1 MYCKATY
8 NKESKNA
15 MGTPNQLLN
24 GGQILANALIR
35 QGAELGF
42 GVPGESFL
50 PLLNGLV
57 DHPKFQF
64 VTCRQEGGAAYMA
77 EAYAKLT
84 GKPGIVMVTRGPGAS
99 NAMIGIHT
107 AYQDSTPMVLLVG
120 QVGTD
125 MVEREAFQE
134 IDYRRMYSECA
145 KWVGSIDR
153 VDRIDEFVSH
163 AFHVAQAGRKGP
175 VVLALPEDVLYMM
188 GSEHPVAAAHIVQ
201 PGLDQEAFLQAMSH
215 FSAAKNPMM
224 IAGGGNWSKVPC
236 DHLKKWANREGLP
249 VATSFRSQDLIDN
262 LDPCFAGDLGIGAN
276 PALVKRIKEADV
288 LLVIGERLG
297 EMTTA
302 GYSILTPP
310 QIKAKLIHVLSGPEE
325 LGRVY
330 RPDFAINCSPDHFCK
345 ALTEISMGG
354 QYDRQAMTTAH
365 TEYLTFSA
373 PVTVPGDLQLAQ
385 IMSSLKELIPRNA
398 IVTNGAGNFA
408 TWVHRFYPYG
418 DMRTQLAPA
427 NGSMGYGLPAAIAAK
442 LVHPD
447 RVVIAVC
454 GDGDFMMNCQELATA
469 ARYGA
474 YPIILVVNN
483 SMLGTIRMHQERE
496 FKSRVIATE
505 LTNPDFIKFADSF
518 GIPAFRVS
526 KTEEFAAAFSEA
538 MASNQG
544 ALIELVQDQ
553 EVISPS
559 KLLSQLG
566 Q

>member
-1 MYCKATY
+1 METRGD
-8 NKESKNA
+8 S
-15 MGTPNQLLN
+15 LN
-24 GGQILANALIR
+24 GGQILANALVR
-35 QGAELGF
+35 QGADLAF

-50 PLLNGLV
+50 PLLNGLL
-57 DHPKFQF
+57 DHPQF
-64 VTCRQEGGAAYMA
+64 GFITCRQEGGAAYMA

-84 GKPGIVMVTRGPGAS
+84 GKVGVVMVTRGPGAS
-99 NAMIGIHT
+99 NAMIGVHT

-134 IDYRRMYSECA
+134 MDYRRLFSECA

-188 GSEHPVAAAHIVQ
+188 GQENPVRPAHIVQ
-201 PGLDQEAFLQAMSH
+201 PGLDRAEFSSALEAFSR
-215 FSAAKNPMM
+215 AKHPLI
-224 IAGGGNWSKVPC
+224 IAGGGNWNSQAC
-236 DHLKKWANREGLP
+236 DALRAWANRECVP
-249 VATSFRSQDLIDN
+249 VATSFRSQDVIDN

-276 PALVKRIKEADV
+276 PALVSRVKNADC

-302 GYSILTPP
+302 GYSILSVP
-310 QIKAKLIHVLSGPEE
+310 QAHVKLIHVHSGSEE

-330 RPDFAINCSPDHFCK
+330 RPEFALNCSPENFCL
-345 ALTEISMGG
+345 ALDEIKMEN
-354 QYDRQAMTTAH
+354 QYDPQAMAEAH
-365 TEYLTFSA
+365 SEYLAFSA
-373 PVTVPGDLQLAQ
+373 PVSVPGDLQLAH
-385 IMSSLKELIPRNA
+385 IMKELGETIPRNS

-408 TWVHRFYPYG
+408 TWVHRFYHYGPYK
-418 DMRTQLAPA
+418 TQLAPA

-442 LVHPD
+442 IEHPD
-447 RVVIAVC
+447 KVVIAVC

-469 ARYGA
+469 ARYESF
-474 YPIILVVNN
+474 PIILLVNN
-483 SMLGTIRMHQERE
+483 SMFGTIRMHQERE

-518 GIPAFRVS
+518 GMPGYRVC
-526 KTEEFAAAFSEA
+526 KTEEFAAVFTKAL
-538 MASNQG
+538 ASKRG
-544 ALIELVQDQ
+544 ALIELILDQ

-566 Q
+566 K

>member
-1 MYCKATY
+1 
-8 NKESKNA
+8 
-15 MGTPNQLLN
+15 MGSTKKIMH
-24 GGQILANALIR
+24 GGQILANALVR
-35 QGAELGF
+35 QGVDIAF

-50 PLLNGLV
+50 PLLDGLV
-57 DHPKFQF
+57 DQGNFQF
-64 VTCRQEGGAAYMA
+64 ITCRQEGGAAYMA

-84 GKPGIVMVTRGPGAS
+84 GKPGVVMVTRGPGAS

-107 AYQDSTPMVLLVG
+107 AYQDSTPMVLLIG

-163 AFHVAQAGRKGP
+163 AFHIAQSGRKGP
-175 VVLALPEDVLYMM
+175 VVLALPEDVLYLQD
-188 GSEHPVAAAHIVQ
+188 EEKPTAAAHIVQ
-201 PGLDQEAFLQAMSH
+201 PGLDRQIFASAMTAFAN
-215 FSAAKNPMM
+215 AKNP
-224 IAGGGNWSKVPC
+224 IILAGGGNWNTAAC
-236 DHLKKWANREGLP
+236 DSLKAWANREGVP

-262 LDPCFAGDLGIGAN
+262 RDNCYAGDLGIAAN
-276 PALVKRIKEADV
+276 PALVKRIQEANV

-302 GYSILTPP
+302 GYTVLMPP
-310 QIKAKLIHVLSGPEE
+310 QSQNILIHVLSSPDE

-330 RPDFAINCSPDHFCK
+330 RPDYAINCSPENFCD
-345 ALTEISMGG
+345 ALADIQMGSA
-354 QYDRQAMTTAH
+354 YDRKQMQAAH
-365 TEYLTFSA
+365 QEYLAWSE
-373 PVTVPGDLQLAQ
+373 PVSVPGSMQLAQ
-385 IMSSLKELIPRNA
+385 IMASLAQVIPRDA
-398 IVTNGAGNFA
+398 IITNGAGNFA

-418 DMRTQLAPA
+418 GFRSQLAPT

-442 LVHPD
+442 IAEPN

-469 ARYGA
+469 ARYEA

-496 FKSRVIATE
+496 FTKRVMGTG
-505 LTNPDFIKFADSF
+505 LTNPDFVKFAESF
-518 GIPAFRVS
+518 GIPGYRVS
-526 KTEEFAAAFSEA
+526 KTEEFASVFEKAL
-538 MASNQG
+538 ASHKG
-544 ALIELVQDQ
+544 ALIELVLDP
-553 EVISPS
+553 EVITPT
-559 KLLSQLG
+559 KLLSKLAK
-566 Q
+566 

>member
-1 MYCKATY
+1 M
-8 NKESKNA
+8 E
-15 MGTPNQLLN
+15 TPIKVLN
-24 GGQILANALIR
+24 GGQILANALAR
-35 QGAELGF
+35 QGVDIAF

-57 DHPKFQF
+57 DHPDFRF
-64 VTCRQEGGAAYMA
+64 ITCRQEGGAAYMA

-84 GKPGIVMVTRGPGAS
+84 GHPGVLMVTRGPGAS
-99 NAMIGIHT
+99 NAMIGMHT
-107 AYQDSTPMVLLVG
+107 AYQDSSPMVLLVG

-175 VVLALPEDVLYMM
+175 VVLALPEDVLYMT
-188 GSEHPVAAAHIVQ
+188 GQENPVKAAHIVQ
-201 PGLDQEAFLQAMSH
+201 PGLDLHSFEQAMAVFTS
-215 FSAAKNPMM
+215 AKNPMV
-224 IAGGGNWSKVPC
+224 IAGGGNWNSAAC
-236 DHLKKWANREGLP
+236 ETLRSWANAQAIP
-249 VATSFRSQDLIDN
+249 VATSFRSQDVIDN
-262 LDPCFAGDLGIGAN
+262 LDPAFAGDLGIGAN
-276 PALVKRIKEADV
+276 PALVKRIQEADI

-302 GYSILTPP
+302 GYSILTVP
-310 QIKAKLIHVLSGPEE
+310 QAKAKLIHVLSGPEE

-330 RPDFAINCSPDHFCK
+330 RPDFALNCSPENFCS
-345 ALTEISMGG
+345 ALTMVKMKDHH
-354 QYDRQAMTTAH
+354 DRTAMKQAH
-365 TEYLTFSA
+365 DEYLAFSS
-373 PVTVPGDLQLAQ
+373 PVTVQGDLQLAF
-385 IMSSLKELIPRNA
+385 IMNSLQALIPRDA

-418 DMRTQLAPA
+418 KYKTQLAPA

-442 LVHPD
+442 IASPEK
-447 RVVIAVC
+447 VVIAVC

-469 ARYGA
+469 ARYDA
-474 YPIILVVNN
+474 YPIVLVVNN

-496 FKSRVIATE
+496 FKSRVIATG
-505 LTNPDFIKFADSF
+505 LTNPDFVKFADSF
-518 GIPAFRVS
+518 GMPGFRVS
-526 KTEEFAAAFSEA
+526 KTEEFAPAFTKA
-538 MASNQG
+538 LASKKG
-544 ALIELVQDQ
+544 ALIELVLDP
-553 EVISPS
+553 EVITPT

-566 Q
+566 K

>member
-1 MYCKATY
+1 METSGK
-8 NKESKNA
+8 
-15 MGTPNQLLN
+15 PLN
-24 GGQILANALIR
+24 GGQILANALVR
-35 QGAELGF
+35 QGVDLAF

-57 DHPKFQF
+57 DHPQFQF
-64 VTCRQEGGAAYMA
+64 ITCRQEGGAAYMA
-77 EAYAKLT
+77 EAYGKLT
-84 GKPGIVMVTRGPGAS
+84 GKPGVIMVTRGPGAS
-99 NAMIGIHT
+99 NAMVGVHT

-175 VVLALPEDVLYMM
+175 VVLALPEDVLYMT
-188 GSEHPVAAAHIVQ
+188 GEEHPVAPAHVVQ
-201 PGLDQEAFLQAMSH
+201 PGLDVNAFNQAMQV
-215 FSAAKNPMM
+215 FANAKRPMI
-224 IAGGGNWSKVPC
+224 IAGGGNWNRAAC
-236 DHLKKWANREGLP
+236 DKLSAWANQEGVP

-262 LDPCFAGDLGIGAN
+262 LDAIFAGDLGIGAN
-276 PALVKRIKEADV
+276 PALVKRVQSADV

-302 GYSILTPP
+302 GYSVFKVP
-310 QIKAKLIHVLSGPEE
+310 KANNTLIHVHSGSEE

-330 RPDFAINCSPDHFCK
+330 RPDFALNCSPENFCSALSAIKMNGNYDTSAGK
-345 ALTEISMGG
+345 ASH
-354 QYDRQAMTTAH
+354 A
-365 TEYLTFSA
+365 EYLAFAS
-373 PVTVPGDLQLAQ
+373 PVTVPGGLQLAQ
-385 IMSSLKELIPRNA
+385 IMSSLQDSIPRDS

-418 DMRTQLAPA
+418 SFKTQLAPA

-442 LVHPD
+442 IVHPD
-447 RVVIAVC
+447 KAVIAVC

-469 ARYGA
+469 ARYDA
-474 YPIILVVNN
+474 FPIIFVVNN

-496 FKSRVIATE
+496 FKSRVIATG
-505 LTNPDFIKFADSF
+505 LTNPDFMKFSDSF
-518 GIPAFRVS
+518 GILGFRVS
-526 KTEEFAAAFSEA
+526 KPEEFAAAFANALESKR
-538 MASNQG
+538 G
-544 ALIELVQDQ
+544 ALIELILDQ

-566 Q
+566 K

>member
-1 MYCKATY
+1 
-8 NKESKNA
+8 
-15 MGTPNQLLN
+15 MGTTNELLN
-24 GGQILANALIR
+24 GGQILANALVR
-35 QGAELGF
+35 QGAQISF

-57 DHPKFQF
+57 DHPQFQF
-64 VTCRQEGGAAYMA
+64 ITCRHEGGAAYMA

-99 NAMIGIHT
+99 NAMIGMHT

-153 VDRIDEFVSH
+153 VDRIEEFVSH

-188 GSEHPVAAAHIVQ
+188 GQEYPVQAAHIVQ
-201 PGLDQEAFLQAMSH
+201 PGLDLTLFSEAMNA
-215 FSAAKNPMM
+215 FSAAKHPMI
-224 IAGGGNWSKVPC
+224 IAGGGNWNQSAC
-236 DHLKKWANREGLP
+236 ADLKAWANREGLP
-249 VATSFRSQDLIDN
+249 IATSFRSQDVIDN
-262 LDPCFAGDLGIGAN
+262 LDLCFAGDLGIGAN
-276 PALVKRIKEADV
+276 PALIKRIQAADV
-288 LLVIGERLG
+288 LLVIGERLS

-302 GYSILTPP
+302 GYTILTPP
-310 QIKAKLIHVLSGPEE
+310 TLTAKLIHVLSGPEE

-330 RPDFAINCSPDHFCK
+330 RPDFAINCSPDHFCS
-345 ALTEISMGG
+345 ALSSIKMATS
-354 QYDRQAMTTAH
+354 YDRQAMAMAH
-365 TEYLTFSA
+365 AEYLNFST
-373 PVTVPGDLQLAQ
+373 PVSVLGELQLAQ
-385 IMSSLKELIPRNA
+385 IMGSLKDLIPRNA

-418 DMRTQLAPA
+418 DFKTQLAPA

-442 LVHPD
+442 IVSPD
-447 RVVIAVC
+447 KVVIAVC

-474 YPIILVVNN
+474 YPIILLVNN

-518 GIPAFRVS
+518 GMPGFRVT
-526 KTEEFAAAFSEA
+526 KTADFAAAFSA
-538 MASNQG
+538 ALASQKG
-544 ALIELVQDQ
+544 ALIELVQDP

-566 Q
+566 K

>member
-1 MYCKATY
+1 METP
-8 NKESKNA
+8 SKV
-15 MGTPNQLLN
+15 LN
-24 GGQILANALIR
+24 GGQILANALAR
-35 QGAELGF
+35 QGVNIAF

-57 DHPKFQF
+57 DHPDFRF
-64 VTCRQEGGAAYMA
+64 ITCRQEGGAAYMA

-84 GKPGIVMVTRGPGAS
+84 GYPGVLMVTRGPGAS
-99 NAMIGIHT
+99 NAMIGMHT

-175 VVLALPEDVLYMM
+175 VVLALPEDVLYMP
-188 GSEHPVAAAHIVQ
+188 GQENPVKAAHIVQ
-201 PGLDQEAFLQAMSH
+201 PGLDLHSFDQAMAAFTS
-215 FSAAKNPMM
+215 AKNPMV
-224 IAGGGNWSKVPC
+224 IVGGGSWNGTACEALRS
-236 DHLKKWANREGLP
+236 WANAQAIP
-249 VATSFRSQDLIDN
+249 VATSFRSQDVIDN
-262 LDPCFAGDLGIGAN
+262 LDPAFAGDLGIGAN
-276 PALVKRIKEADV
+276 PALVKRVQEADV

-302 GYSILTPP
+302 GYSILTVP
-310 QIKAKLIHVLSGPEE
+310 QAKSKLIHVLSGPEE

-330 RPDFAINCSPDHFCK
+330 RPEFALNCSPENFCS
-345 ALTEISMGG
+345 ALTMVRMNAHH
-354 QYDRQAMTTAH
+354 DRTAMKQAH
-365 TEYLTFSA
+365 DEYLAFSS
-373 PVTVPGDLQLAQ
+373 PVTVAGDLQLAF
-385 IMSSLKELIPRNA
+385 IMASLPSLIPRDA
-398 IVTNGAGNFA
+398 IITNGAGNFA

-418 DMRTQLAPA
+418 TFKTQLAPA

-442 LVHPD
+442 IVSPEK
-447 RVVIAVC
+447 VVIAVC

-469 ARYGA
+469 ARYDA
-474 YPIILVVNN
+474 YPIVLVVNN

-496 FKSRVIATE
+496 FKSRVIATG
-505 LTNPDFIKFADSF
+505 LTNPDFVKFADSF
-518 GIPAFRVS
+518 GMPGFRVS
-526 KTEEFAAAFSEA
+526 KTEEFAPAFAKALTSKK
-538 MASNQG
+538 G
-544 ALIELVQDQ
+544 ALIELVLDP
-553 EVISPS
+553 EVITPT

-566 Q
+566 K

>member
-1 MYCKATY
+1 MATQGD
-8 NKESKNA
+8 S
-15 MGTPNQLLN
+15 LN
-24 GGQILANALIR
+24 GGQILANSLVR
-35 QGAELGF
+35 QGVNTAF

-57 DHPKFQF
+57 DHPQF
-64 VTCRQEGGAAYMA
+64 RFITCRQEGGAAYMA

-84 GKPGIVMVTRGPGAS
+84 GKPGVVMVTRGPGAS
-99 NAMIGIHT
+99 NAMIGMHT

-134 IDYRRMYSECA
+134 IDYRRMFSECA
-145 KWVGSIDR
+145 KWVGSVDR

-175 VVLALPEDVLYMM
+175 VVLALPEDVLYMS
-188 GSEHPVAAAHIVQ
+188 GQENPVPPAHIVQ
-201 PGLDQEAFLQAMSH
+201 PGLDRVE
-215 FSAAKNPMM
+215 FSRALKEFSQAKNPLI
-224 IAGGGNWSKVPC
+224 IAGGGNWTPHACQALQV
-236 DHLKKWANREGLP
+236 WANRESIP
-249 VATSFRSQDLIDN
+249 VATSFRSQDVIDN

-276 PALVKRIKEADV
+276 PALLQRVKNADY
-288 LLVIGERLG
+288 LLVVGERLG

-302 GYSILTPP
+302 GYTILSAP
-310 QIKAKLIHVLSGPEE
+310 QAHTKLIHVHSGAEE

-330 RPDFAINCSPDHFCK
+330 RPEYALNCSPENFCL
-345 ALTEISMGG
+345 ALDEIKMGQ
-354 QYDRQAMTTAH
+354 QYDRQAMAQAH
-365 TEYLTFSA
+365 SEYLAFSA
-373 PVTVPGDLQLAQ
+373 PVTVPGDLQLAH
-385 IMSSLKELIPRNA
+385 IMKELSETIPRNS

-418 DMRTQLAPA
+418 PYKTQLAPA

-442 LVHPD
+442 IQYSEK
-447 RVVIAVC
+447 VVIAVC

-469 ARYGA
+469 ARYGSF
-474 YPIILVVNN
+474 PIILLVNN
-483 SMLGTIRMHQERE
+483 NMLGTIRMHQERE

-505 LTNPDFIKFADSF
+505 LTNPDFVKFADSF
-518 GIPAFRVS
+518 GMPGYRVS
-526 KTEEFAAAFSEA
+526 KTGDFTAAFA
-538 MASNQG
+538 KALASKHG
-544 ALIELVQDQ
+544 ALIELVLDQ

-566 Q
+566 K

>member
-1 MYCKATY
+1 METP
-8 NKESKNA
+8 SKV
-15 MGTPNQLLN
+15 LN
-24 GGQILANALIR
+24 GGQILANALAR
-35 QGAELGF
+35 QGVNIAF

-57 DHPKFQF
+57 DHPDFRF
-64 VTCRQEGGAAYMA
+64 ITCRQEGGAAYMA

-84 GKPGIVMVTRGPGAS
+84 GYPGVLMVTRGPGAS
-99 NAMIGIHT
+99 NAMIGMHT

-175 VVLALPEDVLYMM
+175 VVLALPEDVLYMT
-188 GSEHPVAAAHIVQ
+188 GQENPVKAAHIVQ
-201 PGLDQEAFLQAMSH
+201 PGLDLHSFDQAMAAFTS
-215 FSAAKNPMM
+215 AKNPMV
-224 IAGGGNWSKVPC
+224 IVGGGSWNGTACEALRS
-236 DHLKKWANREGLP
+236 WANAQAIP
-249 VATSFRSQDLIDN
+249 VATSFRSQDVIDN
-262 LDPCFAGDLGIGAN
+262 LDPAFAGDLGIGAN
-276 PALVKRIKEADV
+276 PALVKRVQEADV

-302 GYSILTPP
+302 GYSILTVP
-310 QIKAKLIHVLSGPEE
+310 QAKSKLIHVLPGPEE

-330 RPDFAINCSPDHFCK
+330 RPEFALNCSPENFCS
-345 ALTEISMGG
+345 ALTMVRMNAHH
-354 QYDRQAMTTAH
+354 DRTAMKQAH
-365 TEYLTFSA
+365 DEYLAFSS
-373 PVTVPGDLQLAQ
+373 PVTVAGDLQLAF
-385 IMSSLKELIPRNA
+385 IMDSLPSLIPRDA
-398 IVTNGAGNFA
+398 IITNGAGNFA

-418 DMRTQLAPA
+418 TFKTQLAPA

-442 LVHPD
+442 IVSPEK
-447 RVVIAVC
+447 VVIAVC

-469 ARYGA
+469 ARYDA
-474 YPIILVVNN
+474 YPIVLVVNN

-496 FKSRVIATE
+496 FKSRVIATG
-505 LTNPDFIKFADSF
+505 LTNPDFVKFADSF
-518 GIPAFRVS
+518 DMPGFRVS
-526 KTEEFAAAFSEA
+526 KTEEFAPAFAKALTSKK
-538 MASNQG
+538 G
-544 ALIELVQDQ
+544 ALIELVLDP
-553 EVISPS
+553 EVITPT

-566 Q
+566 K

>member
-1 MYCKATY
+1 METP
-8 NKESKNA
+8 SKV
-15 MGTPNQLLN
+15 LN
-24 GGQILANALIR
+24 GGQILANALAR
-35 QGAELGF
+35 QGVDIAF

-50 PLLNGLV
+50 PLLNGLL
-57 DHPKFQF
+57 DHPDFRF
-64 VTCRQEGGAAYMA
+64 ITCRQEGGAAYMA

-84 GKPGIVMVTRGPGAS
+84 GHPGVLMVTRGPGAS
-99 NAMIGIHT
+99 NAMIGMHT

-175 VVLALPEDVLYMM
+175 VVLALPEDVLYMT
-188 GSEHPVAAAHIVQ
+188 GQEYPVKAAHIVQ
-201 PGLDQEAFLQAMSH
+201 PGLDLHSFDQAMSA
-215 FSAAKNPMM
+215 FTSAKKPMV
-224 IAGGGNWSKVPC
+224 IAGGGNWNSTAC
-236 DHLKKWANREGLP
+236 EALRSWANAQAVP
-249 VATSFRSQDLIDN
+249 VASSFRSQDVIDN
-262 LDPCFAGDLGIGAN
+262 LDPAFAGDLGIGAN
-276 PALVKRIKEADV
+276 PALVKRIQEADV

-302 GYSILTPP
+302 GYSILSVP
-310 QIKAKLIHVLSGPEE
+310 QAKVKLIHVLSGPEE

-330 RPDFAINCSPDHFCK
+330 RPDFALNCSPENFCS
-345 ALTEISMGG
+345 ALITVRMNA
-354 QYDRQAMTTAH
+354 QHDRSTMKQAH
-365 TEYLTFSA
+365 EEYLAFSS
-373 PVTVPGDLQLAQ
+373 PVTVKGDLQLAF
-385 IMSSLKELIPRNA
+385 IMDSLPDLIPRDA

-418 DMRTQLAPA
+418 KYKTQLAPA

-442 LVHPD
+442 IASPEK
-447 RVVIAVC
+447 VVIAVC

-474 YPIILVVNN
+474 YPIVLVVNN

-496 FKSRVIATE
+496 FKSRVIATG
-505 LTNPDFIKFADSF
+505 LTNPDFVKFADSF
-518 GIPAFRVS
+518 GIPGFRVS
-526 KTEEFAAAFSEA
+526 KTEEFAPAFA
-538 MASNQG
+538 KALASKKG
-544 ALIELVQDQ
+544 ALIELVLDP
-553 EVISPS
+553 EVITPT

-566 Q
+566 

>member
-1 MYCKATY
+1 MDTP
-8 NKESKNA
+8 SKV
-15 MGTPNQLLN
+15 LN
-24 GGQILANALIR
+24 GGQILANALVR
-35 QGAELGF
+35 QGVDIAF

-57 DHPKFQF
+57 DHPEFRF
-64 VTCRQEGGAAYMA
+64 ITCRQEGGAAYMA

-84 GKPGIVMVTRGPGAS
+84 GHPGVMMVTRGPGAS
-99 NAMIGIHT
+99 NAMIGMHT

-175 VVLALPEDVLYMM
+175 VVLALPEDVLYMI
-188 GSEHPVAAAHIVQ
+188 GQEHPIEAAHIVQ
-201 PGLDQEAFLQAMSH
+201 PGLDLNGFNQAMKAFTS
-215 FSAAKNPMM
+215 AKNP
-224 IAGGGNWSKVPC
+224 IIVAGGANWNSAAC
-236 DHLKKWANREGLP
+236 EDLRSWANTQGVP
-249 VATSFRSQDLIDN
+249 VATSFRSQDIVDN
-262 LDPCFAGDLGIGAN
+262 LDPAFAGDLGIGAN
-276 PALVKRIKEADV
+276 PALVKRIQEADV

-302 GYSILTPP
+302 GYTILTIP
-310 QIKAKLIHVLSGPEE
+310 QAKNKLIHVLSGPEE

-330 RPDFAINCSPDHFCK
+330 RPDFALNCSPENFCA
-345 ALTEISMGG
+345 ALKTVKMGA
-354 QYDRQAMTTAH
+354 QHDRDTMQQAH
-365 TEYLTFSA
+365 HEYLAFSS
-373 PVTVPGDLQLAQ
+373 PVTVSGDLQLAQ
-385 IMSSLKELIPRNA
+385 IMDSLPGLIPRDA
-398 IVTNGAGNFA
+398 IITNGAGNFA

-418 DMRTQLAPA
+418 AFKTQLAPA

-442 LVHPD
+442 IVSPEK
-447 RVVIAVC
+447 VVIAVC

-469 ARYGA
+469 ARYDA
-474 YPIILVVNN
+474 YPIVFVVNN

-496 FKSRVIATE
+496 FKSRVIATG
-505 LTNPDFIKFADSF
+505 LTNPDFVKFADSF
-518 GIPAFRVS
+518 GMPGFRVS
-526 KTEEFAAAFSEA
+526 KTEEFAPAFA
-538 MASNQG
+538 KALASKKG
-544 ALIELVQDQ
+544 ALIELVLDQ
-553 EVISPS
+553 EVISPT

-566 Q
+566 K

>member
-1 MYCKATY
+1 
-8 NKESKNA
+8 
-15 MGTPNQLLN
+15 MGTPSESLN
-24 GGQILANALIR
+24 GGQILANALVR
-35 QGAELGF
+35 QGVDLAF

-57 DHPKFQF
+57 DHPRCRFI
-64 VTCRQEGGAAYMA
+64 TCRQEGGASYMA

-84 GKPGIVMVTRGPGAS
+84 GKPGVVMVTRGPGAS
-99 NAMIGIHT
+99 NAMIGLHT
-107 AYQDSTPMVLLVG
+107 AYQDSTPLVLLVG

-134 IDYRRMYSECA
+134 VDYRRMFSECA

-175 VVLALPEDVLYMM
+175 VVLALPEDVLYMY
-188 GSEHPVAAAHIVQ
+188 GQEKPVAPAHIVQ
-201 PGLDQEAFLQAMSH
+201 PGLNQAE
-215 FSAAKNPMM
+215 FSKAMEVFSKASKPLVL
-224 IAGGGNWSKVPC
+224 AGGGNWNQTAC
-236 DHLKKWANREGLP
+236 EGLRAWANREGVP
-249 VATSFRSQDLIDN
+249 VATSFRSQDVIDN

-276 PALVKRIKEADV
+276 PALAKRVQDADC

-302 GYSILTPP
+302 GYSLLSSP
-310 QIKAKLIHVLSGPEE
+310 QAKTKLIHVLSGPEE

-330 RPDFAINCSPDHFCK
+330 RPEFALNCSPENFCH
-345 ALTEISMGG
+345 ALSEVKMGQ
-354 QYDRQAMTTAH
+354 QYDRQAMSDAH
-365 TEYLTFSA
+365 DEYLAFST
-373 PVTVPGDLQLAQ
+373 PVTVPGDMQLAH
-385 IMSSLKELIPRNA
+385 IMSALKDVIPRNS

-418 DMRTQLAPA
+418 AFKTQLAPA

-442 LVHPD
+442 IADPQ

-469 ARYGA
+469 ARYNA
-474 YPIILVVNN
+474 FPIILVINN

-505 LTNPDFIKFADSF
+505 LTNPDFIKFSDSF
-518 GIPAFRVS
+518 GIPGYRVN
-526 KTEEFAAAFSEA
+526 KTEDFAPIFAKAL
-538 MASNQG
+538 NGKGG
-544 ALIELVQDQ
+544 ALIELVLDQ

-566 Q
+566 K

>member
-1 MYCKATY
+1 
-8 NKESKNA
+8 
-15 MGTPNQLLN
+15 MGTPSDSLN
-24 GGQILANALIR
+24 GGQILANALVR
-35 QGAELGF
+35 QGVDLAF

-57 DHPKFQF
+57 DHPQCRFI
-64 VTCRQEGGAAYMA
+64 TCRQEGGASYMA

-84 GKPGIVMVTRGPGAS
+84 GKPGVVMVTRGPGAS
-99 NAMIGIHT
+99 NAMIGLHT
-107 AYQDSTPMVLLVG
+107 AYQDSTPLVLLVG

-134 IDYRRMYSECA
+134 VDYRRMFSECA

-175 VVLALPEDVLYMM
+175 VVLALPEDVLYMY
-188 GSEHPVAAAHIVQ
+188 GQEKPVAPAHIVQ
-201 PGLDQEAFLQAMSH
+201 PGLNQAEFSRAMDAFSKASKPLVL
-215 FSAAKNPMM
+215 
-224 IAGGGNWSKVPC
+224 AGGGNWNQTAC
-236 DHLKKWANREGLP
+236 EGLRAWANREGVP
-249 VATSFRSQDLIDN
+249 VATSFRSQDVIDN

-276 PALVKRIKEADV
+276 PTLAKRVQDADC

-302 GYSILTPP
+302 GYSLLSSP
-310 QIKAKLIHVLSGPEE
+310 QAKTKLIHVLSGPEE

-330 RPDFAINCSPDHFCK
+330 RPEFALNCSPENFCH
-345 ALTEISMGG
+345 ALSEVKMGK
-354 QYDRQAMTTAH
+354 QYDRQAMSDAH
-365 TEYLTFSA
+365 DEYLAFST
-373 PVTVPGDLQLAQ
+373 PVTVPGDMQLAH
-385 IMSSLKELIPRNA
+385 IMSALKDVIPRNS

-418 DMRTQLAPA
+418 AFKTQLAPA

-442 LVHPD
+442 IADPQ

-469 ARYGA
+469 ARYDA
-474 YPIILVVNN
+474 FPIILVINN

-505 LTNPDFIKFADSF
+505 LTNPDFIKFSDSF
-518 GIPAFRVS
+518 GIPGYRVT
-526 KTEEFAAAFSEA
+526 KTEDFAPIFAKAL
-538 MASNQG
+538 NGNGG
-544 ALIELVQDQ
+544 ALIELVLDQ

-566 Q
+566 K